1 MFNDVE
7 EFLIIIILL
16 IYFCSIS
23 SSDNGQ
29 KLIYKRI
36 LRGGDIPSNGL
47 QKISNNN
54 TRGRN
59 IKFSISINNQK
70 IFVDT
75 FIKNNVVNINIF
87 RVI

>member
-7 EFLIIIILL
+7 EFFDNYYSFDLF
-16 IYFCSIS
+16 FCSIS
-23 SSDNGQ
+23 SSDNQQ

-54 TRGRN
+54 NIRGRN
-59 IKFSISINNQK
+59 IKIFDFINNQK
-70 IFVDT
+70 
-75 FIKNNVVNINIF
+75 NI
-87 RVI
+87 R

>member
-7 EFLIIIILL
+7 EFLIIVI
-16 IYFCSIS
+16 FVFFIS
-23 SSDNGQ
+23 MSTSDNEQ

-47 QKISNNN
+47 QKISNN

-59 IKFSISINNQK
+59 IKFYLIESK
-70 IFVDT
+70 
-75 FIKNNVVNINIF
+75 KNIC
-87 RVI
+87 